1 MSTEHDEG
9 QPQMDSRERQVTLT
23 FNSTRLIPL
32 IDSLRKPILTLR
44 SERLK
49 IGMDL
54 FDNPG
59 SELPAVQQA
68 RIKQLNSELWGL
80 EQELCVLLE
89 NFYMHLRQDMG
100 EPQPWPRDNR
110 GDPGKSH

>member
-49 IGMDL
+49 IGMDRGYAEIRQKL
-54 FDNPG
+54 GHSFCK
-59 SELPAVQQA
+59 
-68 RIKQLNSELWGL
+68 ILN
-80 EQELCVLLE
+80 
-89 NFYMHLRQDMG
+89 
-100 EPQPWPRDNR
+100 
-110 GDPGKSH
+110 